1 FGRLSFPSLDHL
13 VPEGLAPQEHLT
25 RVCEQGLRRRYGER
39 VTEEHRQRLGYELG
53 VVEKTRFAPYIL
65 CGWDVVG
72 CARTR
77 QIPCGPRGSAAGSI
91 IVYCL
96 GISDLD
102 PLAYGLTFERFL
114 NPERIQMPDIDM
126 DFADDRRDEVIQYV
140 IDRYGRDRVAQIITF
155 GRLLAR
161 AAIRDVG
168 RALDFPLNEV
178 DRVAKLVPPIPIG
191 LTINQAI

>member
-1 FGRLSFPSLDHL
+1 ARRCA
-13 VPEGLAPQEHLT
+13 EGLLK
-25 RVCEQGLRRRYGER
+25 RYGQSLTTAHRER
-39 VTEEHRQRLGYELG
+39 LAYELE
-53 VVEKTRFAPYIL
+53 VVEKTGFAAYI
-65 CGWDVVG
+65 VFVG
-72 CARTR
+72 DFVAWARTKG
-77 QIPCGPRGSAAGSI
+77 IPCGPRGSAAGSI
-91 IVYCL
+91 ALYCL

-102 PLAYGLTFERFL
+102 PVRYGLTFERFL

-140 IDRYGRDRVAQIITF
+140 VDRYGRERVAQIITF

-178 DRVAKLVPPIPIG
+178 DRVAKLIPTSLGIKIADA
-191 LTINQAI
+191 LEQSPE